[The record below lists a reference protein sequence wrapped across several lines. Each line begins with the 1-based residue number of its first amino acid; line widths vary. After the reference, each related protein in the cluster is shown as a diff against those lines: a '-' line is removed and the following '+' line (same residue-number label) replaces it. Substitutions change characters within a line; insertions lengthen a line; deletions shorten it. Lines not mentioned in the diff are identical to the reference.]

1 MDALLITKF
10 HMPLLPDEAVPRP
23 RLSNKLSSTARVSLI
38 CASAGFGKTSLAI
51 AWLSRQAWPVAWLS
65 LDENDNEA
73 HRFFSYL
80 LTALNRCVPGVA
92 NKSLERLSSPASP
105 DVMAAMTQLIN
116 DLERAGRHVVLALDD
131 YHLIENQEIH
141 AAVGFLIN
149 HQPQHLHLILISRT
163 EPPLP
168 IARLRSK
175 NQLNEIGT
183 EELRFNTEEA
193 RCFFNHSMSLGLTED
208 QITKL
213 EKQSEGWIT
222 GLQLAALSLRERLD
236 ANGFI
241 DSMSGKDRHIAD
253 YLVSEVL
260 AHQDREVQEFLMQT
274 SILKRFN
281 ADICD
286 DLLGITNSQQILEKL
301 ERGNLFIVPLDSN
314 RCWYR
319 YHHWFAQMLSNRLRT
334 CGREAV
340 TRLHR
345 QAASWFMAHSMWEEA
360 IDHALE
366 AKDYDRVIT
375 HLETHIDRILA
386 RGHFNIYLQWF
397 KKVPAGYMPLTLTL
411 HQLFFFYEM
420 GEFEAFDQ
428 CLQRIGTQLGPLGEG
443 KAGVTSEQRGIF
455 LAIKGIRSAS
465 LFAVDEARGYFHDA
479 LSLLPEEKCFWRT
492 LALGG
497 YGFCQR
503 VSGDPDTAIQIFRKA
518 VSMAFNENLSF
529 CFFMYS
535 IALAKLYMEYGQ
547 LQQALET
554 CRTLVGYQG
563 ADHGDVPFSGLAH
576 VVMGQ
581 VYYHSGELL
590 QSEKYLRRGL
600 KKIIKDGDVFS
611 IVDGYLVLALCLLD
625 QGKQDQGIKAMD
637 EMRASIGNLAPP
649 DSVTLM
655 AASCKTLIHTLSGE
669 PVSTENGFLPQGGRD
684 LTGKEYPDLSPL
696 NFQGIYRTGQ
706 QPLTCYSNVIQL
718 FAAKIAVETHRADES
733 LPILN
738 ELASTFDDK
747 TSLLFRTDVLIQMA
761 LAHRRLG
768 NDVLAVESLE
778 RAVLLVAPEHYC
790 QIFIREGLPIY
801 ELLKQVGR
809 QLGPDNQDAMGFI
822 ELMMEKTAELSR
834 PVKSRHA
841 PFGLTPRELEVLAC
855 LAKGANYAKTAA
867 QLFVSVNT
875 LKTHIKGIYSKLA
888 VGNRTQAI
896 NKAKEFRLLPPS

>member
-1 MDALLITKF
+1 MDALLVTKF
-10 HMPLLPDEAVPRP
+10 HMPLLPDGAIPRP
-23 RLSNKLSSTARVSLI
+23 RLNNKLSSTTKVSLI

-51 AWLSRQAWPVAWLS
+51 AWLSRQALPVAWLS

-80 LTALNRCVPGVA
+80 LTALNLCMPGVA
-92 NKSLERLSSPASP
+92 EKSFELLSSPASP
-105 DVMAAMTQLIN
+105 AIMAAMTQLIN
-116 DLERAGRHVVLALDD
+116 DLEQAGRRVILALDD

-141 AAVGFLIN
+141 AAVSFLIN
-149 HQPQHLHLILISRT
+149 HQPPHLHLVFLSRT

-168 IARLRSK
+168 IAKLRSK
-175 NQLNEIGT
+175 NQLNEVGT
-183 EELRFNTEEA
+183 EDLRFNVEEA
-193 RCFFNHSMSLGLTED
+193 RCFLNRSMSLGLTGE
-208 QITKL
+208 QVAKL
-213 EKQSEGWIT
+213 EKQSEGWVT
-222 GLQLAALSLRERLD
+222 GLQLAALSLRELRD

-241 DSMSGKDRHIAD
+241 DSMSGEDRHITD
-253 YLVSEVL
+253 YLVSEVI
-260 AHQDREVQEFLMQT
+260 AHQDTDIQDFLMQT

-281 ADICD
+281 ADLCD
-286 DLLGITNSQQILEKL
+286 DLLGIENSQQVLEQL
-301 ERGNLFIVPLDSN
+301 ERGNLFIIPLDNN

-319 YHHWFAQMLSNRLRT
+319 YHHWFAEMLSNRLCTR
-334 CGREAV
+334 GKQEV

-366 AKDYDRVIT
+366 AKDYDRVIS

-397 KKVPAGYMPLTLTL
+397 KKVPADYMPLTLTL
-411 HQLFFFYEM
+411 HQLFFLYEM

-428 CLQRIGTQLGPLGEG
+428 CLQQIGKQLGPLGNGKEG
-443 KAGVTSEQRGIF
+443 ATPEQRGIF

-465 LFAVDEARGYFHDA
+465 LFAVDEARGHFRDA
-479 LSLLPEEKCFWRT
+479 LSVLPEEKRFWRT

-503 VSGDPDTAIQIFRKA
+503 VSGAPGKAIQTFRKA
-518 VSMAFNENLSF
+518 VSMAFDENLSF

-535 IALAKLYMEYGQ
+535 IALAKLYMEYGE
-547 LQQALET
+547 LQRALET
-554 CRTLVGYQG
+554 CRTLVNYQG
-563 ADHGDVPFSGLAH
+563 SDDEDIPFSGLAH

-590 QSEKYLRRGL
+590 HAEKYLKNGL
-600 KKIIKDGDVFS
+600 KKITKDGDVFS
-611 IVDGYLVLALCLLD
+611 IVDGSLILALCLLD
-625 QGKQDQGIKAMD
+625 QGRPDQGIEAMD
-637 EMRASIGNLAPP
+637 EMSASIDSLAPP

-655 AASCKTLIHTLSGE
+655 AASCKGLIRILSGK
-669 PVSTENGFLPQGGRD
+669 PASTDKGFLPQGGRD
-684 LTGKEYPDLSPL
+684 LADKEYPDLSPL

-718 FAAKIAVETHRADES
+718 FAAKMAVETHRADES
-733 LPILN
+733 ILILS
-738 ELASTFDDK
+738 ELVSTFDDK
-747 TSLLFRTDVLIQMA
+747 TSLLFRADVLIQMA

-768 NDVLAVESLE
+768 NDALSVESLKS
-778 RAVLLVAPEHYC
+778 AVDLVAPENYC
-790 QIFIREGLPIY
+790 QIFIREGLPVY

-809 QLGPDNQDAMGFI
+809 RLGPDEQEAMCFVGRVQKKIVEPSRPGRSQDAS
-822 ELMMEKTAELSR
+822 L
-834 PVKSRHA
+834 
-841 PFGLTPRELEVLAC
+841 GLTPRELEVLIC
-855 LAKGANYAKTAA
+855 LAKGANYATTAA

-875 LKTHIKGIYSKLA
+875 LKTHIKGIYSKLG

>member
-10 HMPLLPDEAVPRP
+10 HMPPLPDEAVPRP
-23 RLSNKLSSTARVSLI
+23 RLSNKLSPTTRVSLI
-38 CASAGFGKTSLAI
+38 CAPAGFGKTSLAI
-51 AWLSRQAWPVAWLS
+51 AWLSRQTWPVAWLS
-65 LDENDNEA
+65 LDANDNGA

-80 LTALNRCVPGVA
+80 MTALNRCVPGVA
-92 NKSLERLSSPASP
+92 SKSLGRLSSPSSP
-105 DVMAAMTQLIN
+105 DLMAAMTQLIN
-116 DLERAGRHVVLALDD
+116 DLEQAGRHVVLALDD

-141 AAVGFLIN
+141 AAVSFLIN
-149 HQPQHLHLILISRT
+149 HQPHYLHLILISRT

-175 NQLNEIGT
+175 NQLNEIRT
-183 EELRFNTEEA
+183 EELRFNTDEA
-193 RCFFNHSMSLGLTED
+193 RSFFNRSMCLGLTGE
-208 QITKL
+208 QIAKL

-222 GLQLAALSLRERLD
+222 GLQLAALSLREHLD

-241 DSMSGKDRHIAD
+241 DGMSGKDRHVAD

-260 AHQDREVQEFLMQT
+260 AHQGPEIQNFLMQT

-281 ADICD
+281 ADVCD
-286 DLLGITNSQQILEKL
+286 DLLGIENSQQVLEQL

-319 YHHWFAQMLSNRLRT
+319 YHHWFAQMLSNRLRM
-334 CGREAV
+334 CGRENV

-397 KKVPAGYMPLTLTL
+397 KKVPEDYMPLTLTL
-411 HQLFFFYEM
+411 HQLFFLYEM

-428 CLQRIGTQLGPLGEG
+428 CLQSIEKQLDPLGEV
-443 KAGVTSEQRGIF
+443 KAGVTPEQRGVF

-465 LFAVDEARGYFHDA
+465 LFAVDEARDHFHGA
-479 LSLLPEEKCFWRT
+479 LDVLPEEKRFWRT

-503 VSGDPDTAIQIFRKA
+503 VSGDPAAAIQIFRKA

-547 LQQALET
+547 LQRALET
-554 CRTLVGYQG
+554 CRTLVDYQG
-563 ADHGDVPFSGLAH
+563 ADDGGVPFSGLAH

-590 QSEKYLRRGL
+590 QSEKYLKHGL

-625 QGKQDQGIKAMD
+625 QGKPDEGIEAMD
-637 EMRASIGNLAPP
+637 EMSASIDNLTPP
-649 DSVTLM
+649 DSVILM
-655 AASCKTLIHTLSGE
+655 AASCKALIHTLTGK
-669 PVSTENGFLPQGGRD
+669 PASTKSGFLPQGGRD
-684 LTGKEYPDLSPL
+684 LAGKEYPDLSPL

-718 FAAKIAVETHRADES
+718 FAAKMAVETHRADES
-733 LPILN
+733 LSILT
-738 ELASTFDDK
+738 ELISTFDDT
-747 TSLLFRTDVLIQMA
+747 TSLLFRADVLIQMA

-768 NDVLAVESLE
+768 NDALAVESLKN
-778 RAVLLVAPEHYC
+778 AVGLVAPEHYY
-790 QIFIREGLPIY
+790 QIFMREGLPVC
-801 ELLKQVGR
+801 EMLKQVGSK
-809 QLGPDNQDAMGFI
+809 LGPDNQEAACFI
-822 ELMMEKTAELSR
+822 ERMNEKAAEPSPSR
-834 PVKSRHA
+834 KSRHA
-841 PFGLTPRELEVLAC
+841 SFDLTPRELEVLAC

-875 LKTHIKGIYSKLA
+875 LKTHIKGIYGKLA